1 MIGRITGTLVDRT
14 LEAAVVDASG
24 VGYEVYLTPRDLAE
38 LPHIGEDIVVHTHL
52 HVREDVMHLYGFMDR
67 SGRDLFRV
75 LLAAS
80 GVGPKLALA
89 MLATLGPD
97 ELRAAV
103 LGDDV
108 KALTAVPGIGTRTAQ
123 KLVLELRGRFD
134 LPDGDLP
141 GDGAGSG
148 GSAAAVVRQALGEQG
163 FTDVEIRS
171 ALADVDP
178 DLSEAEML
186 REAYRS
192 LGSRS

>member
-24 VGYEVYLTPRDLAE
+24 VGYEIYLTPRDLAE
-38 LPHIGEDIVVHTHL
+38 LPHMGEDVVIHTHL
-52 HVREDVMHLYGFMDR
+52 HVREDVMNLYGFMDR
-67 SGRDLFRV
+67 SSRDLFRV

-141 GDGAGSG
+141 GDGGAT
-148 GSAAAVVRQALGEQG
+148 SASAVVRQALGEQG
-163 FTDVEIRS
+163 FTDAEIRS
-171 ALADVDP
+171 ALSDVDP
-178 DLSEAEML
+178 ALSEAEML
-186 REAYRS
+186 REAYRA